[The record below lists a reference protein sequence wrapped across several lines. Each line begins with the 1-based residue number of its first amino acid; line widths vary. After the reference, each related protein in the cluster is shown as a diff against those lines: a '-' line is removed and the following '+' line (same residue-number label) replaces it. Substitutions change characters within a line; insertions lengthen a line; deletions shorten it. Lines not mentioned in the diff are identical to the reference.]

1 MLLSGRGVPIGV
13 AVGVVS
19 AISFAVRI
27 GRGDVNLGSSG
38 KTNDTLEERDE
49 GDVDG
54 EGGATN
60 EGLKEEVDDESGLNR
75 ESPERFCDGDNDSID
90 DSSPKP
96 PSDSVEEPGFSRRK
110 DEFKL

>member
-1 MLLSGRGVPIGV
+1 MPIGV

-19 AISFAVRI
+19 AISFAARI
-27 GRGDVNLGSSG
+27 GSGEVIFGPGG
-38 KTNDTLEERDE
+38 KTNDKLEERDE
-49 GDVDG
+49 DVGG

-60 EGLKEEVDDESGLNR
+60 EGLKEKVDDESGLNR
-75 ESPERFCDGDNDSID
+75 ESPERFCDGDSDSID

-96 PSDSVEEPGFSRRK
+96 PSDSVEEPGISCRK